1 MPCRRETLSP
11 ILLVIFNYHQDSRS
25 HAQRG
30 EGASQNKHLYL
41 RNIAEIG
48 AGCYLLII
56 FRFLCISNTCLAG
69 VAELEYALVLGTNL
83 ARVVGSSPT
92 AGTNLKPVFT
102 GF

>member
-1 MPCRRETLSP
+1 MTAEGTSP
-11 ILLVIFNYHQDSRS
+11 KEDHITTNS
-25 HAQRG
+25 
-30 EGASQNKHLYL
+30 
-41 RNIAEIG
+41 AEIG

-56 FRFLCISNTCLAG
+56 FYFLCISNTCLAG